1 MDKLSFA
8 CVTIDVLPHVAQD
21 IAAAIKDTKIVLFY
35 GEMGSGKTTL
45 IKEICK
51 QLGVT
56 DSMSSP
62 TYGLVNEYHTK
73 NNTPIYHLDLYRI
86 KNIEECL
93 NMGMEEYLYSGNY
106 CFIEWPE
113 IALPLISSLSEN
125 YCSLYIKTET
135 DNTRS
140 IQVNY
145 ESGLTQKV

>member
-8 CVTIDVLPHVAQD
+8 SVTIDVLPHVAQD
-21 IAAAIKDTKIVLFY
+21 IASAIKDTKIVLFY

-62 TYGLVNEYHTK
+62 TFALVNEYHTK
-73 NNTPIYHLDLYRI
+73 DKNTIYHFDLYRI
-86 KNIEECL
+86 KNLEECL
-93 NMGMEEYLYSGNY
+93 DMGMEEYLYSGNY
-106 CFIEWPE
+106 CFIEWPD
-113 IALPLISSLSEN
+113 IALPLLSSS
-125 YCSLYIKTET
+125 YCSVYIKTEK

-140 IQVNY
+140 ISLQ
-145 ESGLTQKV
+145 